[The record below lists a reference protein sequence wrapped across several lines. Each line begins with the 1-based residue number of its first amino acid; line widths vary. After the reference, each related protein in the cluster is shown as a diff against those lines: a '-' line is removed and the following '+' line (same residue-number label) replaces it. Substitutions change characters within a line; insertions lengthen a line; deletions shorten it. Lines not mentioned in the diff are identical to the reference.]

1 MLEEHDVRN
10 LKLLFSLLTVATLAA
25 VSYMMSNGSAR
36 SVTASD
42 NTLAKVQT
50 ADLETSL
57 GRRFVSRSPMN
68 AYVSASRPMEGLTVI
83 VDPGHGGRESRRILG
98 LNATGATGIKTR
110 QEEKDLNLRVGLL
123 LRYYLQ
129 QAGASVYMTRTTD
142 AYANGMCVGMNGE
155 KERCERAYLANRNR
169 AAMFISVHHDYAIR
183 TGANHSTV
191 FFNTGNVSSLPL
203 AENIASSLTFCLGNG
218 TSGAKPG
225 NTLTVLHR
233 LTVPGVL
240 VECSFMSNPSED
252 VRLYNLAYNKLEAKA
267 IAIGCLN
274 YLQFNEGRN
283 VDFAALFGPIDDQWQ
298 KTVIAAN
305 NSIVRRKYVA
315 QPGIFG
321 NSGYKYTEFDA
332 NNTAIAQG
340 NLKNVAPVREALE
353 AAAKTADK
361 VVVKTAD
368 KVLDKASGK
377 SKTGSDSKSASSSGK
392 GKSTASKSSD
402 TKSKTTSS
410 SGVKSKTT
418 ASSDSSKSKSSTS
431 SSGKSVTA
439 KTSSTASSEKS
450 SKSVTSSKSSSQN
463 KSTASAKSSSGSKQ
477 KKG

>member
-25 VSYMMSNGSAR
+25 VSYMMSNDSAR

-142 AYANGMCVGMNGE
+142 TYANGMCVGMNGE

-169 AAMFISVHHDYAIR
+169 AAMFISVHHDSAMR

-225 NTLTVLHR
+225 NSLTVLRR

-332 NNTAIAQG
+332 NNNAIAQG
-340 NLKNVAPVREALE
+340 NLKRVAPVREALE

-361 VVVKTAD
+361 VVGKTAD
-368 KVLDKASGK
+368 KVVDKTSGK
-377 SKTGSDSKSASSSGK
+377 SKSVSSSGK
-392 GKSTASKSSD
+392 GKSTASKSSG